1 MLVGTFYRP
10 PNSSPIILSDIDNSI
25 GLAVDTGISDIVIT
39 GDFNFNMLN
48 SVSKAKINDICQQY
62 NLYQLITEPTN
73 HTEFSSTV
81 IDLIL
86 VSNLQSVEM
95 SGVGEPFLLQD
106 IRYHC
111 PVYSIFRFKK
121 SIIKTF
127 TREIWQYDRGNY
139 EQLRRKVLDFNWNS
153 LKNNDINLYASAF
166 TSQLY
171 SMVKECIPNR
181 LVRVRPQDLPW
192 INGNIR
198 KQMRKRNR
206 LYKRYKRNK
215 TPDNYSAYKK
225 LRNEVIKLLRQ
236 SKKDYIN
243 SLASKLKSANFASS
257 EYWKT
262 LKSFIKPVTNNSIPS
277 LLHDGSYY
285 SDSPDKANILNDF
298 FVQQTDIGEINTP
311 LPDVTFSEDYALSNI
326 IITPAEN

>member
-1 MLVGTFYRP
+1 
-10 PNSSPIILSDIDNSI
+10 
-25 GLAVDTGISDIVIT
+25 
-39 GDFNFNMLN
+39 
-48 SVSKAKINDICQQY
+48 
-62 NLYQLITEPTN
+62 
-73 HTEFSSTV
+73 
-81 IDLIL
+81 
-86 VSNLQSVEM
+86 M

-166 TSQLY
+166 TGQLY
-171 SMVKECIPNR
+171 SMVKESIPNR
-181 LVRVRPQDLPW
+181 LVTVRPQDLPW

-243 SLASKLKSANFASS
+243 SLASKLK
-257 EYWKT
+257 
-262 LKSFIKPVTNNSIPS
+262 
-277 LLHDGSYY
+277 
-285 SDSPDKANILNDF
+285 
-298 FVQQTDIGEINTP
+298 
-311 LPDVTFSEDYALSNI
+311 
-326 IITPAEN
+326 